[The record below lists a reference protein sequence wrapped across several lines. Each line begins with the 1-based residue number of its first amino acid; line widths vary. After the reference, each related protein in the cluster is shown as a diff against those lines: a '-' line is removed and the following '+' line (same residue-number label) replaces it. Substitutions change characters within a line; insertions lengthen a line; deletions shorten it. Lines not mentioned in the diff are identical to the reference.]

1 MFDTDDL
8 VFEPELAGYFAFM
21 ADWPAD
27 ARQREIEGFEEYRQ
41 TLQACDRATVSTE
54 PLAEYVRGCGAQA
67 RVVFNAVSEEMI
79 RLADSAIARS
89 PDVRSGGNDVTIGYL
104 SGTRTHNRDFLEAA
118 EAIRWA
124 LDRYSQVR
132 LLIVGKLDLDE
143 RFALFGSRVTKI
155 PLQPWRAL
163 PELLSHVDI
172 NLAPLEANNPV
183 TECKSCVKYLE
194 AGLLGV
200 PTVASPTPD
209 FVRATQGGRT
219 GNLAAD
225 RTDWQEAL
233 VRLVESP
240 ALRHELGA
248 LARED
253 VLQNHTTRARAGNL
267 RKTLEAFGVPM

>member
-1 MFDTDDL
+1 
-8 VFEPELAGYFAFM
+8 M

-118 EAIRWA
+118 EAILWA
-124 LDRYSQVR
+124 LDIYSQVLDCSLWERPRFCTRGR
-132 LLIVGKLDLDE
+132 L
-143 RFALFGSRVTKI
+143 GSLRDQDPVAAR
-155 PLQPWRAL
+155 RAL